1 MNVFGSS
8 FPTTAMNI
16 RLFDLSLIIFDH
28 LMMIAAN
35 IFTFSIGTSS
45 VTTRVEA
52 VGNAESVTAE
62 SRNKHGR
69 VGMMNDVENV

>member
-1 MNVFGSS
+1 
-8 FPTTAMNI
+8 
-16 RLFDLSLIIFDH
+16 LIIIDH
-28 LMMIAAN
+28 LMKIAAN

-62 SRNKHGR
+62 SRTNMG
-69 VGMMNDVENV
+69 GWE